1 MYAYANARQMPRERH
16 GGAEPL
22 GRALRMAVVGLSLVG
37 VFIFISN
44 MAIITSQA
52 NEIYETM
59 AHVNDLETEFRNLQ
73 IEYSTR
79 QDLEWI
85 QRQAIERLGMI
96 RPDKTQIRVVNIPD
110 IIAAGETS
118 QSTATG
124 NVELVGEGAG
134 T

>member
-1 MYAYANARQMPRERH
+1 MYAYANARQIPRERH

-44 MAIITSQA
+44 TAIITSQA
-52 NEIYETM
+52 KEIYETL
-59 AHVNDLETEFRNLQ
+59 AYVSDLETEFRNLQ

-96 RPDKTQIRVVNIPD
+96 RPDETQIRVVNIPD
-110 IIAAGETS
+110 IIAAGEAS
-118 QSTATG
+118 QSAAKG

>member
-1 MYAYANARQMPRERH
+1 MYAYAKARYMPRERH
-16 GGAEPL
+16 EGAEPL

-44 MAIITSQA
+44 MAVITSQA
-52 NEIYETM
+52 KEIFETM
-59 AHVNDLETEFRNLQ
+59 IHVSDLEAEFRNLQ

-85 QRQAIERLGMI
+85 QRQAVERLGMI
-96 RPDKTQIRVVNIPD
+96 RPDETQIRVVNIPD
-110 IIAAGETS
+110 IYAAGEAP
-118 QSTATG
+118 QSAATG
-124 NVELVGEGAG
+124 NIELVGEGAG

>member
-1 MYAYANARQMPRERH
+1 MYAYAEARHTPRERH

-44 MAIITSQA
+44 TAIISSQA
-52 NEIYETM
+52 KEIYETM
-59 AHVNDLETEFRNLQ
+59 AHVSDLEAEFRNLQ

-85 QRQAIERLGMI
+85 QQQAIERLGMV
-96 RPDKTQIRVVNIPD
+96 RPDKAQIRVVNIPD
-110 IIAAGETS
+110 IIAAVES
-118 QSTATG
+118 PQSAATG

>member
-22 GRALRMAVVGLSLVG
+22 GRALRMAIVGLSLVG

-44 MAIITSQA
+44 TAIISSQA
-52 NEIYETM
+52 KEIYETM
-59 AHVNDLETEFRNLQ
+59 VHVSDLETEFRNLQ

-96 RPDKTQIRVVNIPD
+96 RPDETQIRVVNIPD
-110 IIAAGETS
+110 IIAAGES
-118 QSTATG
+118 PQSAATG

>member
-1 MYAYANARQMPRERH
+1 MYTYAKARYTARERH

-22 GRALRMAVVGLSLVG
+22 SRALRMAVVGFSLVG

-44 MAIITSQA
+44 LTVITSQA
-52 NEIYETM
+52 KEIYKTM
-59 AHVNDLETEFRNLQ
+59 AHVSDLETEFRNLQ

-85 QRQAIERLGMI
+85 QRQAIERLGMM
-96 RPDKTQIRVVNIPD
+96 RPNDAQIRVVSIPD
-110 IIAAGETS
+110 INAAGETS
-118 QSTATG
+118 QSAATG
-124 NVELVGEGAG
+124 NIELVGEGAG